1 MFSAP
6 ESMVRNQRKSADD
19 ESYSRSAKIGSGGS
33 SMTHLTI
40 ALEENLLEN
49 AQERARQQG
58 TSVEEILR
66 GYLQSYMGTRQDRQR
81 ESIDALLD
89 LASKTH
95 SRSGGRKW
103 TRDELHER

>member
-1 MFSAP
+1 
-6 ESMVRNQRKSADD
+6 
-19 ESYSRSAKIGSGGS
+19 
-33 SMTHLTI
+33 MTHLTI

-66 GYLQSYMGTRQDRQR
+66 GYLQSYVGAEEERQR
-81 ESIDALLD
+81 EAIDALLD
-89 LASKTH
+89 LSSKAR
-95 SRSGGRKW
+95 SGSGGRKW